1 MSIYR
6 SDFFV
11 LPLVS
16 AAEIY
21 PALIPKFLI
30 PEHQAHDI
38 FQHFCYYIETGART
52 GKYEIWVKLSSI
64 FGIPQDVLR
73 LNTVRISDAAE
84 KDN

>member
-1 MSIYR
+1 MR
-6 SDFFV
+6 TK
-11 LPLVS
+11 
-16 AAEIY
+16 
-21 PALIPKFLI
+21 LI
-30 PEHQAHDI
+30 QARQSSGLSVRDI
-38 FQHFCYYIETGART
+38 AQTIGISTRYYHYIETGART